1 MSGTLAMGS
10 LALTHHY
17 RSTLPGIGN
26 MVSTDRRKE
35 QRSREDN
42 TTHCSPIFC
51 NSAAWLAGPRLP
63 NSDEEGTADLLRE
76 LVDGAAPRDANAGAA
91 RVLAQQAL
99 CREGSRFR
107 RWDGNAT
114 AEATGESLPFLAN
127 RLMYLALHE
136 HQHRPAR
143 AEARARSGGPP
154 CAGAEGAA
162 AAVPKLEGVGRFD
175 FECDPS
181 TKYLVARV
189 STSNGLGMVLRD
201 SAVEPFF
208 FGLLTDRV
216 VLWDNL
222 KRSFHA
228 SCARRD
234 LQCLFLPLSPCVLT
248 REAVENATK
257 LSKADVR
264 ALRREGALPE
274 KYAGDRVIRLRSDNH
289 VEEPKGTRA
298 AIVRSI
304 EALYAGERGA
314 TARPW
319 DLDDAALRRVCDY
332 ILDGT
337 FDLDRRW
344 LIWKAPLLYML
355 RPNFRLR
362 ETLDASLRRSLP
374 ADFDGVKAIG
384 LPIRGMRWHG
394 GWRPS
399 PRPGSRSHPRL
410 HALTFA
416 RALVRL
422 CSRSHSRP
430 PFSFRGALTPA
441 GDKCKREQE
450 CYGFETYMQVAEEMV
465 PKRYRQTSGTY
476 DTIVLT
482 SETREMIEA
491 RANYTRNETWRLRFV
506 VNANDTFQ
514 GHGHPELYQTE
525 NFTAD
530 DVMISTLMALQMQL
544 LPGTLVLNTC
554 SNFHKMIDSF
564 YSSGCANVSRPYAEW
579 LQKND
584 NPLLRM
590 QCNM

>member
-181 TKYLVARV
+181 TKYLVAGI
-189 STSNGLGMVLRD
+189 NMNKGLGMTLRD

-216 VLWDNL
+216 VLWRNL
-222 KRSFHA
+222 VGSFHA

-248 REAVENATK
+248 REAMENATK

-264 ALRREGALPE
+264 ALRKKGTLPE
-274 KYAGDRVIRLRSDNH
+274 KYAGDRVIALWTRDNH
-289 VEEPKGTRA
+289 VKEPKGTRA

-319 DLDDAALRRVCDY
+319 ELDDAALRRVYDY
-332 ILDGT
+332 ISNVADS
-337 FDLDRRW
+337 RW
-344 LIWKAPLLYML
+344 LIWKTPLLYML

-362 ETLDASLRRSLP
+362 EALDATLRHSLP
-374 ADFDGVKAIG
+374 ADFDGAKAIG
-384 LPIRGMRWHG
+384 LPIR
-394 GWRPS
+394 
-399 PRPGSRSHPRL
+399 
-410 HALTFA
+410 
-416 RALVRL
+416 
-422 CSRSHSRP
+422 
-430 PFSFRGALTPA
+430 A
-441 GDKCKREQE
+441 GDKCKREQK
-450 CYGFETYMQVAEEMV
+450 CYGFEKYMQVAEEMGA
-465 PKRYRQTSGTY
+465 KRYRQTLNTY